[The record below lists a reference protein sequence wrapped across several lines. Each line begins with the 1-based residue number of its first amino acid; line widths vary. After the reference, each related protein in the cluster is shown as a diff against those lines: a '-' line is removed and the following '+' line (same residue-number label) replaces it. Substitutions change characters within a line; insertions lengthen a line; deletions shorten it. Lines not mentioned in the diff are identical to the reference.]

1 MDFLQYP
8 REVAGVSSDIVFT
21 IGYVPFANSTLYL
34 ILIAVVL
41 GVLSW
46 LLSRSLKVVPGGTQ
60 LVVESIYEWVAGL
73 ISQIT
78 RSEKRTVAILP
89 VVGSIFVFIAASN
102 YAGLL
107 PGVGSFTYDGT
118 SIFRT
123 PTSDFNTTLALALGS
138 IVAINAISISE
149 WGILGYLGKFFKF
162 KEIYLGFR
170 KGIGAGLMSIV
181 DFFIGLLDIVGEI
194 TKVMSLSLRLFG
206 NMYAGEILT
215 TVLIGSFAF
224 FVPALWMAMGVLSSA
239 VQAVV
244 FTSLVIVFYTL
255 SVKEDKD
262 DAKKDDKHS

>member
-8 REVAGVSSDIVFT
+8 REIAGVSSDIVFT

-46 LLSRSLKVVPGGTQ
+46 FLSRSLKVVPGGVQ
-60 LVVESIYEWVAGL
+60 LVVESVYEWVSGL

-78 RSEKRTVAILP
+78 RNDERTRAILP

-107 PGVGSFTYDGT
+107 PGMGSFTYDGT
-118 SIFRT
+118 AIFRT
-123 PTSDFNTTLALALGS
+123 PTSDFNTTLALAFGS
-138 IVAINAISISE
+138 IVAINAISVYE
-149 WGILGYLGKFFKF
+149 WGLFGYLGKFFKF

-170 KGIGAGLMSIV
+170 KGIGPGFMAIV
-181 DFFIGLLDIVGEI
+181 DFFIGLLDVVGEL

-255 SVKEDKD
+255 SVKDIKEEKKEDKNP
-262 DAKKDDKHS
+262 